1 MFILNGAL
9 VALDRL
15 SGSRPGSLWPDN
27 QHRRAPYPH
36 ALRVIARA
44 PPSPCRAHSLQRT
57 PLTVRLVFW
66 QAGSFQDH
74 LPQRA
79 VRIDARAATQACPYA
94 PRLRAVCSSAHEL
107 PACPHTNSCNNI
119 ACRVHR
125 RARWWEGEQGEQEGV
140 VPEVRRRQPAEYRLC
155 ERRRQPAAARAPA
168 SHATAL
174 HVPALHVPPPFAALT
189 RALPSRARHPHATC
203 PQRWPPPRTP
213 SARRSRVPAPHA
225 PTPHAH
231 ARPARARPARARPL
245 RAHREAHV
253 RAALPSERRPFAT
266 PPPPPPPPPG
276 THRRPSSAT
285 GQGAHELY
293 VCNIVLVSDPSL
305 TKSIIT
311 FQSIITIRARV
322 HYTTYYTMCELHRFY
337 YTTRITPHI
346 TLLRVV

>member
-140 VPEVRRRQPAEYRLC
+140 VPDVRRRQPAEYRLC

-174 HVPALHVPPPFAALT
+174 HVPACTYRHHLP
-189 RALPSRARHPHATC
+189 PSRARCPHMRATLMPPAPNAGPHPAHPLHAAPVC
-203 PQRWPPPRTP
+203 PRLTHPPRT
-213 SARRSRVPAPHA
+213 RPHA
-225 PTPHAH
+225 PHGT
-231 ARPARARPARARPL
+231 RAPIARPL
-245 RAHREAHV
+245 RAPRPASTHTP
-253 RAALPSERRPFAT
+253 RAPRR
-266 PPPPPPPPPG
+266 
-276 THRRPSSAT
+276 RRHSSAA
-285 GQGAHELY
+285 GGSR
-293 VCNIVLVSDPSL
+293 VLVVVVV
-305 TKSIIT
+305 
-311 FQSIITIRARV
+311 RV
-322 HYTTYYTMCELHRFY
+322 
-337 YTTRITPHI
+337 
-346 TLLRVV
+346 